1 MARKGQQH
9 EVYDFNVG
17 RFSGGRKESEG
28 AGTSHIRNSALLGP
42 YSRPS

>member
-28 AGTSHIRNSALLGP
+28 AGALPSSASFGLF
-42 YSRPS
+42 SI